1 MEEIKLGCEAKDK
14 ITGFQGIVT
23 GRSTYL
29 FGCDNILLSPKSGK
43 DNTYKDGHWFDE
55 PRIEYIGKGILAKE
69 VQGKKPGGDLPAPL
83 K

>member
-1 MEEIKLGCEAKDK
+1 MKEIILGCEAKDK

-29 FGCDNILLSPKSGK
+29 YGCDNILLSPKIGK
-43 DNTYKDGHWFDE
+43 DNSYKEGQWFDLA
-55 PRIEYIGKGILAKE
+55 RIRYIGKGILPKE
-69 VQGKKPGGDLPAPL
+69 VQGEKPGGDLPAPI